1 MAELI
6 PEKLPSKASVGEK
19 RVFAILE
26 KLPDD
31 CIVYYEPVINNR
43 HPDFVVLHPSIG
55 VLIIEVK
62 GWYEPRIV
70 GANTTEVIIKVGDR
84 EEAQKHPLRQA
95 RDYMFRLK
103 DEARRHLDASTLL
116 ETFGRRQGQFRIPF
130 GHMVVLSN
138 IRREQIASLPPALFP
153 ATKVA
158 TRDELDLFED
168 LPPQQLAPALQDYFD
183 PWWRFPALSNEEMS
197 LLRAVIH
204 PEIVIERAVSPRQTL
219 KLLDLRQ
226 ERHALS
232 IGHGH
237 RIIHGV
243 AGSGKTVLLIARAKL
258 TAGDLSKKVLLLC
271 YNRGLADY
279 LTVVLGSKPN
289 VIVKTFHAWG
299 WRNGVNFRAD
309 EAVDEFGKRLLRKL
323 EDGEGDARSFDC
335 VLIDEA
341 QDFPQSWFECS
352 RLALKE
358 PDDGDLLIVGDW
370 GQSLYRR
377 RSFTWAAAGIRAR
390 GRTINT
396 RFDFDRNYRN
406 TREILQI
413 AAPFVVTP
421 NPQHGED
428 QQALFVTV
436 DTDAAARTGPM
447 PRLISAANRRGE
459 CRSAYTTVR
468 NWLQHG
474 LPASDHAQ
482 EMVAPSEI
490 AVLYPRLEK
499 HLTETM
505 IEFADALGKVV
516 PVNWPKGE
524 KVAPNLRDAVD
535 IRTIHSAKG
544 LQWRAVVILWAD
556 LLPTSSKPDR
566 VRLDRGLL
574 YVGMTRAEDVLVL
587 TNSKGSPFTVEI
599 EGRL

>member
-6 PEKLPSKASVGEK
+6 PEKLPSKASAGEK

-62 GWYEPRIV
+62 GWYAPRIV
-70 GANTTEVIIKVGDR
+70 RADTTEVVIKVGDR
-84 EEAQKHPLRQA
+84 KEAQKHPLRQA

-103 DEARRHLDASTLL
+103 DEARQHLDTSALL
-116 ETFGRRQGQFRIPF
+116 EKFGRRQGQFRFPF
-130 GHMVVLSN
+130 GHMAVLSN
-138 IRREQIASLPPALFP
+138 MRREQIKALPPALFP

-168 LPPQQLAPALQDYFD
+168 LRPEQLTSALQGYFD
-183 PWWRFPALSNEEMS
+183 PWWPFPALTSEEMS
-197 LLRAVIH
+197 LLRAVVH

-219 KLLDLRQ
+219 KLLDFRQ
-226 ERHALS
+226 ERHARS

-237 RIIHGV
+237 RIVHGV

-258 TAGDLSKKVLLLC
+258 TAGDLSKKILLLC

-279 LTVVLGSKPN
+279 LITVLGSLAN
-289 VIVKTFHAWG
+289 VVVKTFHAWG
-299 WRNGVNFRAD
+299 WRHGVDFRAD
-309 EAVDEFGKRLLRKL
+309 EAVDDFGKRLLTKL
-323 EDGEGDARSFDC
+323 EGGEGDARSFDC

-341 QDFPQSWFECS
+341 QDFPQSWFECG

-370 GQSLYRR
+370 GQSLYQR
-377 RSFTWAAAGIRAR
+377 RSFTWAEAR
-390 GRTINT
+390 IQAKGRTINT

-413 AAPFVVTP
+413 AAPFAVTP
-421 NPQHGED
+421 NPWRRED
-428 QQALFVTV
+428 QQALFVSV
-436 DTDAAARTGPM
+436 DADAAVRTGPM
-447 PRLISAANRRGE
+447 PRLIAAADRRSE
-459 CRSAYTTVR
+459 CISAYKTVQD
-468 NWLQHG
+468 WLQHG
-474 LPASDHAQ
+474 LPSSDRAR

-490 AVLYPRLEK
+490 AVLYPRLEER
-499 HLTETM
+499 LAETM
-505 IEFADALGKVV
+505 NEFADVLGKVV

-524 KVAPNLRDAVD
+524 KVAPNRRDAVD

-544 LQWRAVVILWAD
+544 LQWRAVVLLWAD
-556 LLPTSSKPDR
+556 LLPMSSKPER
-566 VRLDRGLL
+566 VRLDRGLF
-574 YVGMTRAEDVLVL
+574 YVGTTRAEDVLVL
-587 TNSKGSPFTVEI
+587 TYSKGSPFTVEI
-599 EGRL
+599 EGML